1 MIIYDYKRKERKTSS
16 KSEPMKY
23 KMVNKLK
30 EVVNRLIENNFEP
43 IEGDFHPRTVRRLSR
58 IKVFAYSL
66 GWGRLIQVRKG
77 KIYPTKFLKKI
88 VELKIWKQSE
98 RNKKLKNRRRHENG
112 YETTNSN

>member
-1 MIIYDYKRKERKTSS
+1 MIIYDYKRKVRKTNS

-30 EVVNRLIENNFEP
+30 EVVGRLIENNFEP
-43 IEGDFHPRTVRRLSR
+43 IKGDFHPRTVRRLSR

-88 VELKIWKQSE
+88 VKLKIWKQSV
-98 RNKKLKNRRRHENG
+98 RNKKLKNRRRHEN
-112 YETTNSN
+112 EHKTINSN